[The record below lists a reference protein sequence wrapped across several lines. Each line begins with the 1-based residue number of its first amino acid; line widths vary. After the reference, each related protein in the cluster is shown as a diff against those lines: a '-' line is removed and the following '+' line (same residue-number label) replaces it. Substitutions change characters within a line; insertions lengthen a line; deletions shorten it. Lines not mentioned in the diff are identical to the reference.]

1 MNELE
6 DLWDHYCDC
15 IRPPDVGGVDEVR
28 LGELDDE
35 ISALV
40 SAYLGAPESM
50 AAPRVA
56 RLGLALADLTRVL
69 PKIEPEATRRY
80 FEMVQSVAR
89 GALVAMRMRDPHD
102 C

>member
-1 MNELE
+1 MSELD

-15 IRPPDVGGVDEVR
+15 VRPPDVGSVDDVR

-40 SAYLGAPESM
+40 SAYLAEAEAVPAFR
-50 AAPRVA
+50 AAQ
-56 RLGLALADLTRVL
+56 LGLALADLTRVL

-80 FEMVQSVAR
+80 FQMVESVAR
-89 GALVAMRMRDPHD
+89 ATLVAIRMREPHG

>member
-1 MNELE
+1 VRELE

-15 IRPPDVGGVDEVR
+15 MRPPDVGSVGGVR

-40 SAYLGAPESM
+40 GMYLGGPESM

-69 PKIEPEATRRY
+69 PTIEPEAARRY
-80 FEMVQSVAR
+80 FQMVESVGRA
-89 GALVAMRMRDPHD
+89 ALVAIRMREPHD